1 VTRILAISGSLRR
14 LSHNTG
20 LLRAAAEQAPEG
32 ITIELY
38 EDLESLPPFNEDR
51 ESDPG
56 PVVEEMRRRVREAD
70 ALLFSTPE
78 YNTTMPGQLKHLVD
92 WGSRPYGPEAALY
105 GKPAAVIGAS
115 KTDYGALWAQDHL
128 RKALALAGARVT
140 EVDLPVGQ
148 AHQKFDESGK
158 LTDQET
164 IDRLEQVIAA
174 IVAHHGSLVA
184 S

>member
-1 VTRILAISGSLRR
+1 VTRILAISGSLRK

-56 PVVEEMRRRVREAD
+56 PVVEEMRRRIREAD

-128 RKALALAGARVT
+128 RKALGLAGARVT
-140 EVDLPVGQ
+140 EVELPVGK
-148 AHQKFDESGK
+148 AHEKFDETGK

-164 IDRLEQVIAA
+164 IDQLEHVIAA
-174 IVAHHGSLVA
+174 IAAHHGSLVA

>member
-1 VTRILAISGSLRR
+1 MTRILAISGSLRK

-56 PVVEEMRRRVREAD
+56 PVVEEMRRQIREAD

-115 KTDYGALWAQDHL
+115 KTDHGALWAQDHL
-128 RKALALAGARVT
+128 RKALGLAGARVT

-148 AHQKFDESGK
+148 AHQKFDETGK
-158 LTDQET
+158 LTDQDT
-164 IDRLEQVIAA
+164 IDQLEQVIAA

>member
-1 VTRILAISGSLRR
+1 MTRILAISGSLRR

-20 LLRAAAEQAPEG
+20 LLRAAAERAPEG

-164 IDRLEQVIAA
+164 IDQLEQVIAA
-174 IVAHHGSLVA
+174 ILAHHGSLVA